1 MAAPGGAAMNSLWW
15 LALPTLL
22 LPVWWHRK
30 KRVQVAA
37 EPLASARFLPRTE
50 PRQMRV
56 WRWADIILMILRCLL
71 LACLIAWLADPVL
84 PWRGH
89 TVVVAEGTDARWA
102 EQQVQ
107 AAGFKDAAR
116 LSLPAAEALAWVR
129 AHERE
134 WKPDARLLVLGDIP
148 MPAELP
154 QFRHPLELRT
164 LAKPVAP
171 VEVNV
176 AIVGARAG
184 EWRRMFAALDGPLR
198 AVVDAAPGGKT
209 ALIVWDKPE
218 APPPSLRAPLWWVG
232 DATAFPALAKA
243 PAVDGIRYADSP
255 HGRLWTSSA
264 WPPADAAAA
273 RRLLETWRSL
283 HAAPQP
289 YTAPSH
295 TFAASTTPASRHAD
309 GALRGILMWALIAL
323 FALERT
329 VTHARRR

>member
-1 MAAPGGAAMNSLWW
+1 MNSLWW

-22 LPVWWHRK
+22 LPIWWHRK

-37 EPLASARFLPRTE
+37 QPLASARFLPRTE

-56 WRWADIILMILRCLL
+56 WRWADVILMIVRCLL

-89 TVVVAEGTDARWA
+89 TVVVAEGTDAAWVG
-102 EQQVQ
+102 QQVQ

-116 LSLPAAEALAWVR
+116 LSLPAAEALSWVR

-148 MPAELP
+148 MPATLP
-154 QFRHPLELRT
+154 RFRHPLELRT
-164 LAKPVAP
+164 LARPAAP
-171 VEVNV
+171 SEVHV
-176 AIVGARAG
+176 AIVSERAG

-198 AVVDAAPGGKT
+198 AVVDAAPGAKT
-209 ALIVWDKPE
+209 ELIVWDKPE
-218 APPPSLRAPLWWVG
+218 APPPSMRAPLWWAA
-232 DATAFPALAKA
+232 DAAAFPELAKA
-243 PAVDGIRYADSP
+243 PGVDGIRYADSP
-255 HGRLWTSSA
+255 RGRLWTSSD

-283 HAAPQP
+283 HYAPLA
-289 YTAPSH
+289 YTAPAH
-295 TFAASTTPASRHAD
+295 TFAASGVPATQHAN
-309 GALRGILMWALIAL
+309 GALRDFLMTALVAL
-323 FALERT
+323 FALERIL
-329 VTHARRR
+329 THARRR